1 MSTVV
6 LLSQT
11 GTTRKGFNW
20 REWAIL
26 SIAGTAA
33 AFSILPTMWTA
44 LEQTAARQGMSM
56 PSFLAFQFASSAA
69 QISLIVAIGLFFA
82 HRTGLGAPILE
93 RWLKGEAVGSQIRS
107 ILLPA
112 ISLGALFAVATE
124 AVNLLVFAPLLPGF
138 SSVIS
143 ELSGWQ
149 ALLASFYGGI
159 FEELMLR
166 LLLVSALAW
175 LFGKVSHTAV
185 GTPTR
190 EAFWV
195 AIGGA
200 AIIFG
205 LGHLPATS
213 LTVATSPLVVLR
225 AIVLN
230 GIMGAIFGAIYW
242 KRGLEAAM
250 LTHFSADIVLHV
262 LFPLMAS
269 LLA

>member
-1 MSTVV
+1 MSIVV
-6 LLSQT
+6 LLSHRA
-11 GTTRKGFNW
+11 TTRKGFNLG
-20 REWAIL
+20 EWAIL
-26 SIAGTAA
+26 TVAGTAA
-33 AFSILPTMWTA
+33 AFSSLPVMWSA

-56 PSFLAFQFASSAA
+56 PSFLAFQFVSSAV
-69 QISLIVAIGLFFA
+69 QISLIVAIGLYFA

-112 ISLGALFAVATE
+112 ISLGVLFAVAAE
-124 AVNLLVFAPLLPGF
+124 AVNLLVFAPLIPGF

-143 ELSGWQ
+143 ELGGWQ
-149 ALLASFYGGI
+149 GLLASFYGGI

-166 LLLVSALAW
+166 LLLVSTLAW
-175 LFGKVSHTAV
+175 LFGKVSHTSV

-190 EAFWV
+190 GALWM
-195 AIGGA
+195 AISGA

-213 LTVATSPLVVLR
+213 LTVATTPLVVSR

-230 GIMGAIFGAIYW
+230 GIMGAIFGTIYW

-250 LTHFSADIVLHV
+250 LSHFSADIVLHV
-262 LFPLMAS
+262 LFPLLAS
-269 LLA
+269 LLT